1 MASRSRAQSCLADTA
16 VDKEPLGAFGERTGL
31 VFPVQVRSQVQVGS
45 TLGEDSHLE
54 CKVDL
59 TARCMVDLEERP

>member
-16 VDKEPLGAFGERTGL
+16 VDKEPLESFGERTGL
-31 VFPVQVRSQVQVGS
+31 VLPVQGGS
-45 TLGEDSHLE
+45 TLGVNSHLE

-59 TARCMVDLEERP
+59 AARCTFDIEERP